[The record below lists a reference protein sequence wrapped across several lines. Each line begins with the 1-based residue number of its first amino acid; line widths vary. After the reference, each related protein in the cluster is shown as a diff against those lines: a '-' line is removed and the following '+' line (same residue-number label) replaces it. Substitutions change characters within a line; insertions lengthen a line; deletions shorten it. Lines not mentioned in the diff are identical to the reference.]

1 MAEGQ
6 RRTAGDLGEF
16 ALVEAITARFT
27 QGPEVQVGP
36 GDDAAVIA
44 GPAGEVVAS
53 VDLLVQDRHFRLDW
67 SSASDIGHK
76 AAAESISD
84 INAMGG
90 VATALLVGLGTPEG
104 TESGWVLELAD
115 GIAAEAAEVGA
126 SVVGGDLTSAAAV
139 TLSVTALGFC
149 AHGVVRRTGARPGDV
164 VALAGRQGWA
174 GAGFAVLA
182 RGFRSPRV
190 VVEAHRQPRPPYLA
204 GPEAA
209 RLGATAMIDV
219 SDGLLQDIGHLASA
233 SGVAVDLDTSR
244 LEVPEPL
251 HAVGAAMGV
260 DPMRFVLTGGDDY
273 SLVATFPAEVVLP
286 ESWRVIGRV
295 TEGGEA
301 GDVMVDGVGYADP
314 AGHQHFR

>member
-6 RRTAGDLGEF
+6 GRTAGDLGEF

-90 VATALLVGLGTPEG
+90 VASALLIGLGTPEG

-149 AHGVVRRTGARPGDV
+149 AHGVVRRTGARSGDV

-182 RGFRSPRV
+182 RGFRSPRL

-209 RLGATAMIDV
+209 RMGATAMIDV

-233 SGVAVDLDTSR
+233 SRVAVDIETSR

-273 SLVATFPAEVVLP
+273 SLVATFPAEVALP
-286 ESWRVIGRV
+286 ESWRAIGRV
-295 TEGGEA
+295 TDGGEA
-301 GDVMVDGVGYADP
+301 GVVTVDGAEYADP